1 MIRNF
6 GLVIISASIAV
17 VLHFSFGANRVVSDG
32 PGGKVVEN
40 DQIDESSGLAVSR
53 LESTRFWTHN
63 DSGDT
68 PRLFRIDGPQHVVS
82 EVQITGAQAVDWE
95 DMASGI
101 VAGRPT
107 LVIGDVGDNG
117 SRRASVM
124 LYVLDEPD
132 EVTENATLREQIELK
147 YADGPMDCEALAIDG
162 PNRRV
167 LLIGKT
173 RLPIAPIYAAELTEP
188 STTSATLPQTVAPRQ
203 STAKRIGTLAIPG
216 ITAMDISA
224 DGKTMVV
231 CGYFDYYL
239 FKRNENET
247 WESALQKT
255 PSHHQ
260 LPRYTQIEAVC
271 FDTSASL
278 WITSEGSP
286 MAFVKLDE
294 PQEHA
299 ND

>member
-1 MIRNF
+1 MIRKI
-6 GLVIISASIAV
+6 GLVIISASVAV
-17 VLHFSFGANRVVSDG
+17 ALHFTFGANRLASDG
-32 PGGKVVEN
+32 LGGKVVEN
-40 DQIDESSGLAVSR
+40 DQIDESSGLANSHVDKS
-53 LESTRFWTHN
+53 RFWTHN

-82 EVQITGAQAVDWE
+82 EMQITGAKAVDWE

-101 VAGRPT
+101 VADRPT

-117 SRRASVM
+117 SRRASVT
-124 LYVLDEPD
+124 LYVIDEPQD
-132 EVTENATLREQIELK
+132 VNTSVALREQIDFK
-147 YADGPMDCEALAIDG
+147 YADGPMDCEALAIDSQ
-162 PNRRV
+162 NRRV
-167 LLIGKT
+167 ILIGKT
-173 RLPIAPIYAAELTEP
+173 RLPIAPIYAVELNEP
-188 STTSATLPQTVAPRQ
+188 STITSSLASTANVRQ

-216 ITAMDISA
+216 ITSMDIAA
-224 DGKTMVV
+224 DGMRMVV

-239 FKRNENET
+239 FTRNENES

-260 LPRYTQIEAVC
+260 LPRYAQIEAVC
-271 FDTSASL
+271 FDSSGSL

-294 PQEHA
+294 PQENA
-299 ND
+299 DD